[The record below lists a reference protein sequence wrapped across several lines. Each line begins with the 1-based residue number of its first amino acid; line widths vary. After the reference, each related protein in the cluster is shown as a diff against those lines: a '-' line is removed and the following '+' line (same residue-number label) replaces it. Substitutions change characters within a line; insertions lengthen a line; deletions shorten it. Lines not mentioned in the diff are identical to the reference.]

1 MLITILHVANFLGPA
16 WYVKLYGNLIFAHVR
31 KFRQYCTAVSSVP
44 SNYNALQCNNYFTD
58 WYYLSHRELES
69 DLRSYYSQ
77 GGYVY
82 TELDSLYLDKRCASL
97 NRIQEQV
104 MDVITHATVIEDTI
118 EEIRKLKI
126 SVENLSADVICLY
139 SQSSPLI
146 HVNTQI
152 TPYRK
157 H

>member
-1 MLITILHVANFLGPA
+1 M
-16 WYVKLYGNLIFAHVR
+16 
-31 KFRQYCTAVSSVP
+31 Q

>member
-1 MLITILHVANFLGPA
+1 MHVANFLGQA
-16 WYVKLYGNLIFAHVR
+16 WYVKLYGNLIFAHAR
-31 KFRQYCTAVSSVP
+31 KPRQYRTAVSSAP
-44 SNYNALQCNNYFTD
+44 SNYNALQRNNYFTD
-58 WYYLSHRELES
+58 WYYVSHRELES

-97 NRIQEQV
+97 KRIQEQV

-118 EEIRKLKI
+118 EEIKKLKI
-126 SVENLSADVICLY
+126 SVENLSADVNMLKFSI
-139 SQSSPLI
+139 SSFEI
-146 HVNTQI
+146 HANTQI